1 VTRQDDA
8 AIPFLERLLAL
19 SERSPDRTRPASAAP
34 DYDSLPRAESITRF
48 QAQLVAAERGGAVV
62 LRYGKRERKHLIER
76 VTVKDAVILARHLGR
91 KPSSVIAGDMR
102 RSLAT
107 IIDNGEAWLVQ
118 ILDEMEERW
127 SRGEQAYRL
136 GSTELDAAREF
147 LTLLRAISN
156 GEAQGLDARTFSLRI
171 TGDTKAFDRHS
182 GRLLSVLGRRFNETS
197 ADVIWA
203 HIGLDRY
210 PHPVHL
216 RGPIVAESPQGIL
229 VDGRGKP
236 FASIHP
242 EMLPFL
248 RFSGIPSYILTIE
261 NYASFNRHV
270 RELEDD
276 GLVFYTGGFASAGVV
291 SLLTWTLNNLDDAM
305 PFFHWG
311 DVDPG
316 GLRIFRYLEEILPRP
331 PQPHLMNRVLA
342 EANGKTAPPD
352 ASLSSIGQ
360 SSSAIAELAQWLARG
375 DTIRHLEQEALN
387 PVSPRD
393 SADTMSG
400 EVR

>member
-1 VTRQDDA
+1 MTPREDP
-8 AIPFLERLLAL
+8 AITFLGRLLAR
-19 SERSPDRTRPASAAP
+19 SERSPDRTRPASATP
-34 DYDSLPRAESITRF
+34 DYDSLPRADAITRF
-48 QAQLVAAERGGAVV
+48 QEQLAAAERSGAIV
-62 LRYGKRERKHLIER
+62 LRYGKRERRHLIER
-76 VTVKDAVILARHLGR
+76 ATVKDAVILAKHLGR
-91 KPSSVIAGDMR
+91 KPSPETAGDAR

-107 IIDNGEAWLVQ
+107 IIDSGEAWLVE
-118 ILDEMEERW
+118 ILDEMEEQW
-127 SRGEQAYRL
+127 SLGEQAYRL
-136 GSTELDAAREF
+136 SSTDMDAAREF
-147 LTLLRAISN
+147 LTLLHAVSN
-156 GEAQGLDARTFSLRI
+156 GDARGLDARTFALRV

-182 GRLLSVLGRRFNETS
+182 GRLVSVLARRFGETS
-197 ADVIWA
+197 ADIIWA

-216 RGPIVAESPQGIL
+216 RGPIVAETQQGIL

-242 EMLPFL
+242 EMLLFL
-248 RFSGIPSYILTIE
+248 RLTGVPSYILTIE

-270 RELEDD
+270 RELEDG

-291 SLLTWTLNNLDDAM
+291 SLLSWVLNNLDGSI

-331 PQPHLMNRVLA
+331 PQPHLMNRALA
-342 EANGKTAPPD
+342 ETNGKTAPPD

-360 SSSAIAELAQWLARG
+360 SPSAVAELAQWLARG

-387 PVSPRD
+387 PVTPLGT
-393 SADTMSG
+393 ADTVSG

>member
-1 VTRQDDA
+1 
-8 AIPFLERLLAL
+8 
-19 SERSPDRTRPASAAP
+19 
-34 DYDSLPRAESITRF
+34 
-48 QAQLVAAERGGAVV
+48 V
-62 LRYGKRERKHLIER
+62 LRYGKRERRHLIER
-76 VTVKDAVILARHLGR
+76 ATVKDVAILARHLGR
-91 KPSSVIAGDMR
+91 KPSPVTASDTR

-107 IIDNGEAWLVQ
+107 IVDNGEAWLVQ

-136 GSTELDAAREF
+136 GSTDVDTASEF

-156 GEAQGLDARTFSLRI
+156 GEARGLDARTFSLRI
-171 TGDTKAFDRHS
+171 TGDTKTFDRHS
-182 GRLLSVLGRRFNETS
+182 SRLLSVLGRRFNETS
-197 ADVIWA
+197 TDIIWA

-216 RGPIVAESPQGIL
+216 RGPIVAETPEGIL

-242 EMLPFL
+242 EMLSFL
-248 RFSGIPSYILTIE
+248 RISGAPSYVLTIE

-270 RELEDD
+270 RELEDG

-291 SLLTWTLNNLDDAM
+291 SLLTWVLNNLDGGI

-316 GLRIFRYLEEILPRP
+316 GLRIFRYLEETLPRP
-331 PQPHLMNRVLA
+331 PQPHLMDRALA
-342 EANGKTAPPD
+342 ESHGKAAPCD
-352 ASLSSIGQ
+352 TTLSSIAQ
-360 SSSAIAELAQWLARG
+360 SSSAVAGLAQWLARG
-375 DTIRHLEQEALN
+375 DTIRHLEQEAIN
-387 PVSPRD
+387 PTTPLCSP
-393 SADTMSG
+393 AAIT
-400 EVR
+400 